1 MITSP
6 DLLRLSYTRDLTE
19 GGIAYALH
27 ALQHAYGYPRMGGSA
42 YDHLRRAVAGAAV
55 ELAFRRYLS
64 QNGVPFE
71 IKGAAPFTE
80 PDRYDVTLGGRRC
93 EIQTFLISHRDPIAQ
108 IQRDH
113 QVLFRAPARVASDQ
127 HAAARHSPH
136 DLYLF
141 AFLLGH
147 MATSPHELQTA
158 VEAKKPYFLVHVMPD
173 AWKRPS
179 KWVPL
184 GRLALKSDS
193 DEPLLVEL
201 GGQDEGRALRSCSL
215 ELPPR
220 ARVETETRL
229 FSLAYIHARSSPG
242 GRIGIHSPV
251 RRETH
256 VIGASDWGN
265 IWLDGLD
272 IILAGY
278 LSHEE
283 FSRRAS
289 FVPAGSQVSQYDPMH
304 EKNLVVP
311 LSDLRPLA
319 ELFERVRTWKE

>member
-1 MITSP
+1 MIAAS
-6 DLLRLSYTRDLTE
+6 DLLRLPYTRDLTE
-19 GGIAYALH
+19 GGIAYVLH
-27 ALQHAYGYPRMGGSA
+27 ALLHAYGYHHVRGTS
-42 YDHLRRAVAGAAV
+42 YDSLRRAVAGAAV

-64 QNGVPFE
+64 QHSIPFK

-93 EIQTFLISHRDPIAQ
+93 EIQTFLISQQDQVAQ
-108 IQRDH
+108 IQRDP
-113 QVLFRAPARVASDQ
+113 QVLFRTPARVASDE
-127 HAAARHSPH
+127 HAAARHARH

-141 AFLLGH
+141 AFLLGQI
-147 MATSPHELQTA
+147 AASPRGLQAA
-158 VEAKKPYFLVHVMPD
+158 VEPNRPYSLVYIMPD
-173 AWKRPS
+173 AWRRPS

-184 GRLALKSDS
+184 GRLALKSDA
-193 DEPLLVEL
+193 DKTQLIDL
-201 GGQDEGRALRSCSL
+201 GGQDEGRAFRSCSL

-220 ARVETETRL
+220 SRVEIETGL
-229 FSLAYIHARSSPG
+229 FSLAYMHARPG
-242 GRIGIHSPV
+242 PAGRIGIHSPV

-265 IWLDGLD
+265 IWVDGLD

-289 FVPAGSQVSQYDPMH
+289 FVPAGSQIAQYDSTH
-304 EKNLVVP
+304 VKALAVP
-311 LSDLRPLA
+311 LSDLKPLP
-319 ELFERVRTWKE
+319 ELFEHVRAWKE

>member
-1 MITSP
+1 
-6 DLLRLSYTRDLTE
+6 
-19 GGIAYALH
+19 
-27 ALQHAYGYPRMGGSA
+27 MGGSA
-42 YDHLRRAVAGAAV
+42 YDRLRRAVAGAAV

-64 QNGVPFE
+64 QNGIPFE

-93 EIQTFLISHRDPIAQ
+93 EIQTLLISQRDPIAE
-108 IQRDH
+108 IQRDP

-147 MATSPHELQTA
+147 TATSPHELQTA
-158 VEAKKPYFLVHVMPD
+158 VKAKKPYFLVHVMPD

-179 KWVPL
+179 KWVSL

-193 DEPLLVEL
+193 DEPQLVEL

-215 ELPPR
+215 DLPPR
-220 ARVETETRL
+220 ARIEIETKL
-229 FSLAYIHARSSPG
+229 FSLAYIHARSNPG

-256 VIGASDWGN
+256 VISASDWGN
-265 IWLDGLD
+265 IWLHGLD

-289 FVPAGSQVSQYDPMH
+289 FVPAGSQVSQYNPVH

-319 ELFERVRTWKE
+319 ELFERVRAWKE